1 MDFGKE
7 EEERG
12 HSRWLCYLMKGKKI
26 SPKKTEEKKN
36 SQFFFDNKKI
46 SQF

>member
-12 HSRWLCYLMKGKKI
+12 HSRWLCYLCMDEREEDK
-26 SPKKTEEKKN
+26 PKENGGEKK
-36 SQFFFDNKKI
+36 FPILF
-46 SQF
+46 